1 MSIVN
6 SEAGDHLL
14 AEASKSNNMFPYV
27 EHQISRITRG
37 TEKLA
42 QGESLMPEHPPTED
56 AIRERTGARN
66 VNGHL
71 RHRKGQGFSKMV
83 V

>member
-42 QGESLMPEHPPTED
+42 QGESLMPST
-56 AIRERTGARN
+56 RQ
-66 VNGHL
+66 L
-71 RHRKGQGFSKMV
+71 KMQYASALALEM
-83 V
+83 